1 MFPFNKNTISL
12 IIVTV
17 IVLLF
22 FAAGI
27 FGILNYFIVKV
38 LLFGGVAALAI
49 MVSVFLFKSS
59 LIKNRPEDKL
69 QDDSN

>member
-1 MFPFNKNTISL
+1 MFPLNKNSIAL
-12 IIVTV
+12 IIITV
-17 IVLLF
+17 VVLLF

-27 FGILNYFIVKV
+27 FGILNYFIVEV
-38 LLFGGVAALAI
+38 LLFGSVVALAI
-49 MVSVFLFKSS
+49 IVSVFLFKSS